1 MGRMEKAKKKKE
13 NKLKLS
19 LKNLSLREKIL
30 LLISA
35 IIFIFLIGDF
45 VFIKPIM
52 LKSVDLQNE
61 ISNLNL
67 EKAQG
72 ITSNDTNNRLINE
85 YNLDE
90 EKYNSLMK
98 EFENNIK
105 QEELVKELIQL
116 GKENGI
122 QIKDITFE
130 KGQEEVTAKKIINNS
145 GTIDIQGEYS
155 NILNFI
161 EGVQN
166 SNNEVLINGV
176 NIAQNN
182 TDINQ
187 INTSKEYNATININ
201 YFNIAKGSSGNA

>member
-13 NKLKLS
+13 NKVKLS

-116 GKENGI
+116 GKKNGI